1 MKLRQKSPLALCVF
15 YVLGVIGLAASLH
28 FSGNNLFSIG
38 LANSAKCRVCAGDKK
53 IAKAGHCYKAAS
65 AGVKVK
71 DSVQVEDK
79 LSLPKN
85 YSISEFLGPII
96 SQFISALFPR
106 TFTMIARKAPALA
119 AGQAVAILHCVIQ

>member
-1 MKLRQKSPLALCVF
+1 MKLRQKSPLALYVF
-15 YVLGVIGLAASLH
+15 YVLGVIGLATSLY
-28 FSGNNLFSIG
+28 FSGKNLSSIG
-38 LANSAKCRVCAGDKK
+38 LTDSAKCSICAGDKK

-71 DSVQVEDK
+71 DSVQVEGK

-96 SQFISALFPR
+96 SRFISALFPR
-106 TFTMIARKAPALA
+106 TFSMIAKNL
-119 AGQAVAILHCVIQ
+119 